1 MAKLLRVITTSATDE
16 IRTRNRPR
24 KFRGDVKGT
33 SPSRCVQVADSMDL
47 IDSLGPVLGATEM
60 CRSIFF
66 GKNRPKCLFLQALR
80 TQVSLRDLWAF
91 RGVYEL
97 QR

>member
-16 IRTRNRPR
+16 IRARNRPR

-47 IDSLGPVLGATEM
+47 IDSLGPVHHGSHRDVPVDFFWEKSSEM
-60 CRSIFF
+60 RIFA
-66 GKNRPKCLFLQALR
+66 GSPDSG
-80 TQVSLRDLWAF
+80 VSAGFVGIPGSL
-91 RGVYEL
+91 
-97 QR
+97 